1 MKISKQELAQVI
13 KEELSALTEGDDWY
27 SDEHETLADKK
38 FADSQA
44 GQEQDDDFHSHMDK
58 YGGDYDDPIDAAKY
72 RIGWLIGKFGSNP
85 KMLSVLEDIA
95 SLLNKAKPHLPPIKE
110 GKAISYGDVQPE
122 YDAILGFIKAEVMT
136 KSGTSSIADA
146 LELLMN
152 EFKDGVHQT
161 GD

>member
-1 MKISKQELAQVI
+1 MKITEEQLKQII
-13 KEELSALTEGDDWY
+13 KEEL
-27 SDEHETLADKK
+27 
-38 FADSQA
+38 
-44 GQEQDDDFHSHMDK
+44 
-58 YGGDYDDPIDAAKY
+58 
-72 RIGWLIGKFGSNP
+72 
-85 KMLSVLEDIA
+85 
-95 SLLNKAKPHLPPIKE
+95 
-110 GKAISYGDVQPE
+110 GKAISFDDVKPE

>member
-1 MKISKQELAQVI
+1 MKITKTRLKQI
-13 KEELSALTEGDDWY
+13 IREELDKTE
-27 SDEHETLADKK
+27 A
-38 FADSQA
+38 
-44 GQEQDDDFHSHMDK
+44 
-58 YGGDYDDPIDAAKY
+58 
-72 RIGWLIGKFGSNP
+72 
-85 KMLSVLEDIA
+85 
-95 SLLNKAKPHLPPIKE
+95 
-110 GKAISYGDVQPE
+110 KAISFDDVKPE